1 MAVVDTKLSIW
12 GENHLVATW
21 KISAFFEVF
30 IIYPMRQIEEKI
42 PLICLFLLVKNPYE
56 SP

>member
-1 MAVVDTKLSIW
+1 MGVVDTKLSIW